1 MRKIL
6 LFLLLFII
14 INTNIYAQ
22 DLNGKIII
30 KSVEEIIIF
39 GNYTKT
45 VKARIDTG
53 ADQSSIDKNLAKELG
68 LNKYIGKIN
77 VISANGIQL
86 RDMIEINY
94 NLAGKNIKGI
104 FNISDRSN
112 LNYKILIGRNDLKGF
127 LVNPEDE

>member
-77 VISANGIQL
+77 VISANGIKL